1 MAFESLIALVS
12 PVAVKAKPDVGRVNP
27 EGQARRDGKGKQ
39 QRQGRDDRAHPVPN
53 AQGEITGKLVDV
65 TA

>member
-1 MAFESLIALVS
+1 MGFESLIALIS
-12 PVAVKAKPDVGRVNP
+12 SVAVKAKPNVIRVKP

-39 QRQGRDDRAHPVPN
+39 LRQSHHGHAHPIPN
-53 AQGEITGKLVDV
+53 AQGEITGKFIDT